1 MRTTRA
7 TMDDIFD
14 FPTDSLDLPLTGGTK
29 NSGANQQAAQMGNSR
44 AGQVFQKLYERL
56 DYERAV
62 KTYDKYCRCYLYLRT
77 YAPRDNSVGLGQSE
91 LMQLKEERSRI
102 GQDKDEA
109 ESLLRSFAKL
119 AKSRTYDGRPGISL
133 DDMQVETRAKFLNV
147 ISQDVKQ
154 NLDNP
159 HFSENT
165 KKILSHMVTFFD
177 LSSPQATE
185 RAQAE
190 INELLP
196 RGFFVELKE
205 KTDGLNEK
213 TEMFVTLVQGSG
225 SIQFECDRAS
235 FRV

>member
-1 MRTTRA
+1 
-7 TMDDIFD
+7 MDDIFD
-14 FPTDSLDLPLTGGTK
+14 FPTDSLDLPLTGGAK
-29 NSGANQQAAQMGNSR
+29 SGGANHQAAQLGNSKV
-44 AGQVFQKLYERL
+44 GQVFQKLYERL

-77 YAPRDNSVGLGQSE
+77 YAPRENNVGLGQSE

-133 DDMQVETRAKFLNV
+133 NDMHAETKARFLNV

-159 HFSENT
+159 HFSEST
-165 KKILSHMVTFFD
+165 KRILSHMVTFFD
-177 LSSPQATE
+177 LSSQASIE

-190 INELLP
+190 MNELLP

-205 KTDGLNEK
+205 KTDEMKEK
-213 TEMFVTLVQGSG
+213 TELYVTLVQGSG